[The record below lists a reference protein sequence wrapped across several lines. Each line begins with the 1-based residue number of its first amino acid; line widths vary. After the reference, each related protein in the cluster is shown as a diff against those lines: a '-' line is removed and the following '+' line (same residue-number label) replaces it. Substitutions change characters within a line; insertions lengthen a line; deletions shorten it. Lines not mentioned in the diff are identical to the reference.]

1 MAAMKFRIE
10 PDMQYCPQCQD
21 EYRPGVAVCATCG
34 VALLSGREMQE
45 IMDRKNSRLAGR
57 AATISPEDELVD
69 IIKGKIINVKSV
81 QVLLSREGIPSLI
94 AGDSAS
100 CGKGCGGTD
109 VRLQVRT
116 TDLPEVMAVLVREH
130 VQTTGLTDHDTSYAD
145 AVYDPDA
152 GAATCPACGCTFS
165 TESKTCPD
173 CGLCF

>member
-1 MAAMKFRIE
+1 MAAMKFRVE

-21 EYRPGVAVCATCG
+21 EYRAGVVVCATCG
-34 VALLSGREMQE
+34 VELISGVQMQE
-45 IMDRKNSRLAGR
+45 LLDRKNKRTAGR
-57 AATISPEDELVD
+57 ATAITPEDELVD

-81 QVLLSREGIPSLI
+81 QSLLSSEGIPSLI

-100 CGKGCGGTD
+100 CGKGCCGTD

-116 TDLPEVMAVLVREH
+116 ADLPEVMALLAREH
-130 VQTTGLTDHDTSYAD
+130 LQTTGLTDHDSSYVD
-145 AVYDPDA
+145 AVYDPGA

-165 TESKTCPD
+165 TENKTCPD